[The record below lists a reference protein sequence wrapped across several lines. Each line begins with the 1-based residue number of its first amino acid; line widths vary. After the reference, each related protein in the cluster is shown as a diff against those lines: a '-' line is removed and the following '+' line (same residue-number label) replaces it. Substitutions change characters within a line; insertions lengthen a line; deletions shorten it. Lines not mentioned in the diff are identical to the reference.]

1 MTKHL
6 TAVLPPGPARAD
18 LAVLLAGAL
27 VALAFAPF
35 FLFPLA
41 VLLPA
46 VLFFFWHQ
54 ASPGRAAWRGFLFGL
69 GQFGVGVSWL
79 YVALHEYG
87 DMNAFMAVPLLALFM
102 AFLAG
107 YPALLGWLQARLRD
121 VQPAGSAASNG
132 LWLHGAIVVPA
143 LWTIFEWM
151 RGWFLSGFPWLD
163 LGSSQIDGPLAGYVP
178 VVGVYGVGF
187 ITVLCAGL
195 IACGLRDRRR
205 WPVSLALLTLIW
217 GGGWLAGK
225 LEWVTAEGKP
235 LRAAL
240 VQGNVS
246 LDQKWAPQYRD
257 EIVRRYATLTL
268 EQNNVDV
275 VVWPEAALPATRDQ
289 LEEGFL
295 QRLSAV
301 AAERRMDI
309 LIGVLEKEYHADG
322 RTYYNSVL
330 NIGARPGVYRKHHL
344 VPFGEYLPLQSLMR
358 WLPDYLYIPMSD
370 FSPGP
375 AQQPLLE
382 VAGHVTGISICYED
396 VFSAEVLRALPQ
408 ATLLVNVSEDA
419 WYGDSWAPHQHQQMA
434 RMRALET
441 GRPMLRATNTGISAL
456 IDHRGREL
464 ARAPQFAIHVL
475 TGTVQPMQGVT
486 PFVRAGNTLVILV
499 VFSLLVLALGIRYR
513 DFWFFRTAP

>member
-1 MTKHL
+1 
-6 TAVLPPGPARAD
+6 
-18 LAVLLAGAL
+18 
-27 VALAFAPF
+27 
-35 FLFPLA
+35 
-41 VLLPA
+41 
-46 VLFFFWHQ
+46 
-54 ASPGRAAWRGFLFGL
+54 
-69 GQFGVGVSWL
+69 
-79 YVALHEYG
+79 
-87 DMNAFMAVPLLALFM
+87 
-102 AFLAG
+102 
-107 YPALLGWLQARLRD
+107 
-121 VQPAGSAASNG
+121 
-132 LWLHGAIVVPA
+132 
-143 LWTIFEWM
+143 
-151 RGWFLSGFPWLD
+151 
-163 LGSSQIDGPLAGYVP
+163 
-178 VVGVYGVGF
+178 
-187 ITVLCAGL
+187 
-195 IACGLRDRRR
+195 
-205 WPVSLALLTLIW
+205 
-217 GGGWLAGK
+217 
-225 LEWVTAEGKP
+225 
-235 LRAAL
+235 
-240 VQGNVS
+240 
-246 LDQKWAPQYRD
+246 
-257 EIVRRYATLTL
+257 
-268 EQNNVDV
+268 
-275 VVWPEAALPATRDQ
+275 
-289 LEEGFL
+289 
-295 QRLSAV
+295 
-301 AAERRMDI
+301 MDI

-513 DFWFFRTAP
+513 GLWFFRTAP

>member
-143 LWTIFEWM
+143 LWTILEWM

-217 GGGWLAGK
+217 GGGWLASSSG
-225 LEWVTAEGKP
+225 
-235 LRAAL
+235 
-240 VQGNVS
+240 
-246 LDQKWAPQYRD
+246 
-257 EIVRRYATLTL
+257 
-268 EQNNVDV
+268 
-275 VVWPEAALPATRDQ
+275 
-289 LEEGFL
+289 
-295 QRLSAV
+295 
-301 AAERRMDI
+301 
-309 LIGVLEKEYHADG
+309 
-322 RTYYNSVL
+322 
-330 NIGARPGVYRKHHL
+330 
-344 VPFGEYLPLQSLMR
+344 
-358 WLPDYLYIPMSD
+358 
-370 FSPGP
+370 
-375 AQQPLLE
+375 
-382 VAGHVTGISICYED
+382 
-396 VFSAEVLRALPQ
+396 
-408 ATLLVNVSEDA
+408 
-419 WYGDSWAPHQHQQMA
+419 
-434 RMRALET
+434 
-441 GRPMLRATNTGISAL
+441 
-456 IDHRGREL
+456 
-464 ARAPQFAIHVL
+464 
-475 TGTVQPMQGVT
+475 
-486 PFVRAGNTLVILV
+486 
-499 VFSLLVLALGIRYR
+499 
-513 DFWFFRTAP
+513 